1 MGHEWELILLSQ
13 FWEIIFFLFY
23 FLDIYPKQDFFIE
36 IQEGSFFEKK
46 WQGLS
51 LVQRNVCFLPFSSQN
66 SFWWRQFNR
75 LNSPLFK
82 TTIFLKQNE
91 VLHHTTFVKSRCCRF
106 YNQWKIW
113 KTSSSKRTAVWAPGN
128 IFKRQQTPMLASRF
142 EHLVCA
148 SQENWNMNWN
158 KREDAWSRPIL

>member
-1 MGHEWELILLSQ
+1 MNGNW
-13 FWEIIFFLFY
+13 FY
-23 FLDIYPKQDFFIE
+23 FLSFEKLFSFCFTFLTFIQSR
-36 IQEGSFFEKK
+36 IFLLKYKFLWKK